1 MNKTQRITFT
11 PYHHPTRQFSLYSI
25 VTISTT
31 NDKKRYISCS
41 VGGKTVDEP
50 VDVKQG
56 EKVRESRKRL
66 RIVDVKRGL
75 DEGLDWLG
83 KKLVV
88 KGWVQTLRVQSSVT
102 FLKVND
108 GSCLSNMQCV
118 INSDADAYD
127 QVESGFISTGA
138 SVWVEGV
145 VLISHGS
152 KQKVEL
158 NVGKVITRLVLVF
171 PILGNN
177 LDHVFCSRL
186 FQVARVRNALA
197 YATHKFF

>member
-1 MNKTQRITFT
+1 MDKTQRITFT

-41 VGGKTVDEP
+41 AGGKTVDEP

-56 EKVRESRKRL
+56 EKVWESRKRL

-88 KGWVQTLRVQSSVT
+88 KGWVRTLRVQSSVT
-102 FLKVND
+102 FLKV
-108 GSCLSNMQCV
+108 
-118 INSDADAYD
+118 
-127 QVESGFISTGA
+127 ESGIISTGA

-145 VLISHGS
+145 VLISQGS

-158 NVGKVITRLVLVF
+158 NVGKVIT
-171 PILGNN
+171 
-177 LDHVFCSRL
+177 
-186 FQVARVRNALA
+186 VARVRNALA
-197 YATHKFF
+197 YATHKFFQENGFVWVSSPSITASDCEGAEEQFCVTKLILCDL

>member
-1 MNKTQRITFT
+1 MDKTQRITFT
-11 PYHHPTRQFSLYSI
+11 PYHHPTRQFSLFSI

-41 VGGKTVDEP
+41 VGGKTDDEP

-56 EKVRESRKRL
+56 EKVRESRKSL
-66 RIVDVKRGL
+66 RIVDVKCGL

-102 FLKVND
+102 FLK
-108 GSCLSNMQCV
+108 CV

-127 QVESGFISTGA
+127 
-138 SVWVEGV
+138 
-145 VLISHGS
+145 
-152 KQKVEL
+152 
-158 NVGKVITRLVLVF
+158 
-171 PILGNN
+171 
-177 LDHVFCSRL
+177 
-186 FQVARVRNALA
+186 QVARVRNALA